1 MGQKVHPIGFRLGL
15 NQRHQSEWFHSLRN
29 FPSLLLE
36 EKIIRDGLAKQYK
49 EAGIEKVRITRD
61 HQQHISLNIYALW
74 HEKLLD
80 DSNNEL
86 QTLRTFV
93 QGVIK
98 SPLVSITLEPT
109 DTTHARLVAMS
120 IAAEVEQRKPFRRA
134 MKNALKDLMSKN
146 VDGAKIQISGMSY
159 HRLNC
164 YWRCINNNKS
174 FEIKYQRVHSFC
186 KLILSNTSV
195 PHSFVILRKHSF
207 IRGSKLR

>member
-146 VDGAKIQISGMSY
+146 VDGAKIQISG
-159 HRLNC
+159 RLNGA
-164 YWRCINNNKS
+164 
-174 FEIKYQRVHSFC
+174 EIARSESIRAGRVPLHTLRAKIDYC
-186 KLILSNTSV
+186 TYEAHTIYGILGIKVWLFRNE
-195 PHSFVILRKHSF
+195 ILTKR
-207 IRGSKLR
+207 